1 MRSAL
6 LVVAVLFAGCASAPQ
21 TTISGDAACAPSAD
35 NKAWLS
41 RAPDVWPLVSRN
53 VFGLKSAEQHV
64 TYVLFDARCTFT
76 SIDAHTW
83 VSVAHGGK
91 VVLPDGQ
98 ELPAQVASFAA
109 PASADAA
116 MMVMALPSVW
126 RADDVTSEMGL
137 ERLMF
142 AVLAHEMTHTRQFG
156 DYGPQ
161 LVELEAITGVGDEMT
176 DDIIQ
181 DKFSSNAEFAA
192 AVERERDLLF
202 AAAAETDTAKA
213 RALAGDALVS
223 MMARRTKWLSGDA
236 AAFGELED
244 VFLTMEGAGQ
254 FAGFSWLTQPKGG
267 GLDHAAALKGM
278 KRGKRWSQDLGLALF
293 MAIDRLTPAWPSEA
307 FESPPR
313 TALALLQAAV
323 QGN

>member
-6 LVVAVLFAGCASAPQ
+6 LSVVVLFASCASAPQ
-21 TTISGDAACAPSAD
+21 ATISGDAPCVPSAD
-35 NKAWLS
+35 DKAWLS

-53 VFGLKSAEQHV
+53 VFGLKSAEQYV
-64 TYVLFDARCTFT
+64 TYVFFDARCTFT
-76 SIDAHTW
+76 STNAHAW
-83 VSVAHGGK
+83 ISVAHDGK
-91 VVLPDGQ
+91 VALPDGQ
-98 ELPAQVASFAA
+98 EIPAQVASFAA
-109 PASADAA
+109 PATADMA

-126 RADDVTSEMGL
+126 RAGDVTSEMGL

-142 AVLAHEMTHTRQFG
+142 AVLAHEMTHTHQFI
-156 DYGPQ
+156 DYGPR
-161 LVELEAITGVGDEMT
+161 LVALEAATGVGDEMT

-181 DKFSSNAEFAA
+181 DKFSSNAEFAS
-192 AVERERDLLF
+192 AVLHERDLLF
-202 AAAAETDTAKA
+202 AVAAETDTAKA
-213 RALAGDALVS
+213 RALAGDALAS
-223 MMARRTKWLSGDA
+223 MTARRAKFLSGDA

-254 FAGFSWLTQPKGG
+254 FAGFSWLTQSTGG
-267 GLDHAAALKGM
+267 GLDRSAALKGM
-278 KRGKRWSQDLGLALF
+278 QRGKRWSQDLGLALF
-293 MAIDRLTPAWPSEA
+293 LAIDRLTPASPREV